1 MGMQT
6 CVHQPAWLF
15 GVVNLLFVK
24 TGRGAPAAKQPSAY
38 TVAVS
43 SSLTVL
49 TRLSVLPPSKQRHN
63 KLWKQQAESN
73 LPQNT
78 DGSTGSGDFL
88 LESLDVD
95 LENRL
100 ADLDTPSQSVYL
112 DNRAGP
118 EVPVGYNYCFR
129 RLSDTLLENKVPG
142 DRESF
147 FHVEELE
154 RDALTERA
162 TSLVRQPLPVLS
174 EGRPEVAKGLE
185 AAEALSELS
194 GFQEAKKK
202 LDFSPRKARL
212 VLGPGEPGEDGI
224 REENP
229 MEKWK
234 RRLSMHK
241 EENRLNRENLNNNN
255 SKRSC
260 PEDFEVRMELKPR

>member
-1 MGMQT
+1 M
-6 CVHQPAWLF
+6 
-15 GVVNLLFVK
+15 
-24 TGRGAPAAKQPSAY
+24 
-38 TVAVS
+38 
-43 SSLTVL
+43 
-49 TRLSVLPPSKQRHN
+49 
-63 KLWKQQAESN
+63 
-73 LPQNT
+73 
-78 DGSTGSGDFL
+78 
-88 LESLDVD
+88 
-95 LENRL
+95 
-100 ADLDTPSQSVYL
+100 
-112 DNRAGP
+112 
-118 EVPVGYNYCFR
+118 
-129 RLSDTLLENKVPG
+129 
-142 DRESF
+142 
-147 FHVEELE
+147 EELE

-241 EENRLNRENLNNNN
+241 EESRLNRENLNNNN